1 MQRSRNGNER
11 FQVTSKLFYVV
22 SRVMH
27 KQETIGNNGWEAP
40 ESVNTSFCNN
50 RGWDAAITGLCGDR
64 NWFWVLAFVRGY
76 TSCPFFF
83 LFFFLWPFDFS
94 WGMHVWV
101 LLLWKVALSRWS
113 DKVGVEWLS
122 NFLKTE
128 NGAYKC
134 HTHMCVECVH
144 LCMCVCVRTFV
155 CALMCP

>member
-50 RGWDAAITGLCGDR
+50 RGWDAAITDLCGDR

-83 LFFFLWPFDFS
+83 LFFYGLLILAEVCMSEYFCCEKWRFPVEAIKSVSKVVQFS
-94 WGMHVWV
+94 KDRERMVLINVTHICVWSV
-101 LLLWKVALSRWS
+101 
-113 DKVGVEWLS
+113 
-122 NFLKTE
+122 
-128 NGAYKC
+128 C
-134 HTHMCVECVH
+134 I
-144 LCMCVCVRTFV
+144 CVCVSA
-155 CALMCP
+155 CARLCVH